1 MVPNTYSDHNFSSH
15 TVYKIDI
22 IEMNKSI
29 SSCVDNEVMCCVH
42 INACMHVCMYACMYV
57 CLYNAL
63 IHMKHLIP
71 CSWNF
76 CSHDD

>member
-1 MVPNTYSDHNFSSH
+1 MVPNTYSDHNFLSSH

-29 SSCVDNEVMCCVH
+29 SSCVDNEVYVLCTYK
-42 INACMHVCMYACMYV
+42 CMYVCMYVCV

-63 IHMKHLIP
+63 MNMKHLIP

-76 CSHDD
+76 CAHDD